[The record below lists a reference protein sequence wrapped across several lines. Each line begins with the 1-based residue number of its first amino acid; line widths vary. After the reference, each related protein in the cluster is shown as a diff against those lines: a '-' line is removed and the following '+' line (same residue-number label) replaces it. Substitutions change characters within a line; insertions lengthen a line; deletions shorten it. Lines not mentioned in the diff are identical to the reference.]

1 MFCILQHIANTTYC
15 RNRLLLLQSLLQ
27 STHRIHVQKHKYF
40 KEKADML
47 FLQSFWICSTTA
59 YPEKKIIETLK
70 MQWYPGTRF
79 RRKKKITIP
88 LAVFPCPLFRRS
100 QQQASPLFSCSYLQ
114 VSLCSHPFWSFS
126 TWSEI
131 VLTFNLLSSK
141 DQSYITTWDNKYVF
155 LRQCI
160 CIYCN

>member
-79 RRKKKITIP
+79 RRKKIYNSISCISLSTFQKITATSITSVQLFIP
-88 LAVFPCPLFRRS
+88 PSFFMFSPFLELFNVKWNSTDFQSVVF
-100 QQQASPLFSCSYLQ
+100 
-114 VSLCSHPFWSFS
+114 
-126 TWSEI
+126 
-131 VLTFNLLSSK
+131 
-141 DQSYITTWDNKYVF
+141 
-155 LRQCI
+155 
-160 CIYCN
+160 